1 MANFIT
7 KKIPN
12 TLTCGNLLSGA
23 IATVQALEGDFATAF
38 LFIIL
43 GAVFDFFDGMAARA
57 LDAHSPIGG
66 ELDSLADDITFGLA
80 PSAMLFALL
89 QQMPY
94 PAFMKPIEGYFPYI
108 AFVIAIFSALRLA
121 KFNIDTRQKCSFIGL
136 PVPANALF
144 WASLIKGG
152 SAYFT
157 SSSPYYVILL
167 AITACIFSGLLI
179 SEIPMFS
186 LKFKNLKWNN
196 NKISI
201 IFLVICIPILALLKD
216 LSFTAIVLWYILLS
230 LFTQKKQK
238 AEE

>member
-1 MANFIT
+1 
-7 KKIPN
+7 
-12 TLTCGNLLSGA
+12 
-23 IATVQALEGDFATAF
+23 
-38 LFIIL
+38 
-43 GAVFDFFDGMAARA
+43 
-57 LDAHSPIGG
+57 
-66 ELDSLADDITFGLA
+66 LA

-144 WASLIKGG
+144 WASLIEGG
-152 SAYFT
+152 SVYFT
-157 SSSPYYVILL
+157 SSSSYYVILL

-201 IFLVICIPILALLKD
+201 IFLVICILILALLKD
-216 LSFTAIVLWYILLS
+216 LSFTAIVIWYILLS

-238 AEE
+238 SEE

>member
-144 WASLIKGG
+144 WASLIEGG
-152 SAYFT
+152 SVYFT

-216 LSFTAIVLWYILLS
+216 LSFTAIVIWYILLS

-238 AEE
+238 SEE